1 MLFEISKDLLQP
13 SQILSIV
20 QQLTTSL
27 DDAVNYYEFLKLLD
41 RAKAMSI
48 SEDVSQDGAGP
59 HLINA
64 MREQIHGRIGQ
75 LSQQDREVVERL
87 RHMVRNAVNGQGVDL
102 TQVFMKFAQRGSDKL
117 SQDELIISMSR
128 VSDSVS
134 LGDIKDLFRI
144 LLGFS
149 PGSLTG
155 YEDAKV
161 PINEVVQ
168 MLTL

>member
-1 MLFEISKDLLQP
+1 MCSSSTDLRQKFENQFRGIDASAQGIIRKDDFVNVLFDISKDFLQP

-64 MREQIHGRIGQ
+64 MREQIHARIGQ
-75 LSQQDREVVERL
+75 LSQ
-87 RHMVRNAVNGQGVDL
+87 
-102 TQVFMKFAQRGSDKL
+102 
-117 SQDELIISMSR
+117 
-128 VSDSVS
+128 
-134 LGDIKDLFRI
+134 
-144 LLGFS
+144 
-149 PGSLTG
+149 
-155 YEDAKV
+155 
-161 PINEVVQ
+161 
-168 MLTL
+168 